1 MIEDVLDLP
10 QGFLAAFP
18 PPGGETDN
26 TMKGFIKGVLE
37 RLGGRGGA
45 S

>member
-1 MIEDVLDLP
+1 MIEEILDLP
-10 QGFLAAFP
+10 QGFLSAFP
-18 PPGGETDN
+18 LPGEETDN